1 MIYTKNVLVPYF
13 IASTRATRRRA
24 RQQAVNLKRYT
35 VYGAYT
41 SFWRMKTA
49 LLWNAQEEYSD
60 SDTIGAIET
69 EARFAAVDYGN
80 REY

>member
-1 MIYTKNVLVPYF
+1 MIYTKNVPVPYF

-60 SDTIGAIET
+60 SDTFGAIET

-80 REY
+80 CEY